1 MFMGENKTNKIVK
14 YLNVSDDYQLPETMQ
29 AIVLSG
35 TKEEN
40 LKLTAVE
47 VPKCGDNEILARVD
61 AVMAC
66 ASDIKLIDQGPEHP
80 LMYGWD
86 TSKYPIIIGHEGA
99 VTVVKVGKNLRGKYY
114 IGQRLAVQPA
124 VPMGPRHYRERYR
137 NNAEGIN
144 KIAVGY
150 TLPGLFAEYV
160 LIPEEVIETGCLIPY
175 PNNVPFF
182 GAALAEPL
190 SCVIASQEKIVHVI
204 KDSPS
209 SSRRVEIGPKRGG
222 VTLIIGAGPM
232 GLMHIEVAMTFKPSK
247 IIVSELLERRRVK
260 VREIFQNKAEK
271 LGIKLVV
278 TEPEKLRETV
288 NEETGNR
295 GVDDVI
301 VALGI
306 AKVQE
311 EALEYLTKGGVG
323 IFFGG
328 TPSKDKMI
336 QLDTHKVHYDGIMI
350 TGSSGSDPSD
360 VARAV
365 TLIANGSVDPG
376 NYVVKCG
383 GLDAAIPL
391 MRAVRR
397 QEIDGKGVIYPHTKA
412 PLFDVSGWNIEKE
425 RIFLDNNLVS
435 Y

>member
-1 MFMGENKTNKIVK
+1 MNKIVK
-14 YLNVSDDYQLPETMQ
+14 YLNVSDDYHVPDAMQ
-29 AIVLSG
+29 AIVLFG
-35 TKEEN
+35 AKEEN
-40 LKLTAVE
+40 LKLATVE

-86 TSKYPIIIGHEGA
+86 TSKYPVIIGHEGA

-114 IGQRLAVQPA
+114 VGQRLAIQPA

-137 NNAEGIN
+137 NNAEGVN

-150 TLPGLFAEYV
+150 TLPGLFAEHV

-175 PNNVPFF
+175 PDNVPFF

-204 KDSPS
+204 KDSLASP
-209 SSRRVEIGPKRGG
+209 RRAEIGPKRGG

-232 GLMHIEVAMTFKPSK
+232 GLMHIEVAMTFRPAK
-247 IIVSELLERRRVK
+247 IIVSELLERRREK
-260 VREIFQNKAEK
+260 VREIFQDKAEK
-271 LGIKLVV
+271 LGIKLIAA
-278 TEPEKLRETV
+278 EPGKLRETV
-288 NEETGNR
+288 NKETGNR

-301 VALGI
+301 VALGV

-311 EALEYLTKGGVG
+311 EALEYLAKDGVA

-328 TPSKDKMI
+328 TPFKDRMI
-336 QLDTHKVHYDGIMI
+336 QLDTHRVHYDGII
-350 TGSSGSDPSD
+350 VTGSSGSDPSD
-360 VARAV
+360 IARAI
-365 TLIANGSVDPG
+365 TLIADGSIDPG

-391 MRAVRR
+391 MQAVRR
-397 QEIDGKGVIYPHTKA
+397 QEIDGKGVIYPHARA
-412 PLFDVSGWNIEKE
+412 PLFDVSGWNIERE
-425 RIFLDNNLVS
+425 RMFLDSNLIS
-435 Y
+435 H